1 MEGEATAPKAPNTP
15 EANEAED
22 KGQSIVPLPEQQA
35 AAPEHKTEEMLVE
48 SGKKEPQA
56 AIPEPKAEGMLVEN
70 EGKALEAEPVVQ
82 TMDVDKG
89 SDTTEKLDEDVA
101 MAENEAPLPHIQ
113 AETDS
118 KPLTEESK
126 TTVSALDEPKSVAFT
141 LDESSHTEPVSVPEE
156 SKEPA
161 AIVHHPVSEGFTCV
175 VDQHISPDGKKVP
188 IEPLK
193 SAISQLRSEGKS
205 WTDVL
210 GAVFG
215 YRYDEE
221 WKLKK
226 ISKDEG
232 FTFVEQ
238 KHYELLGD
246 VILSYVQ
253 EVMRVKYLQK
263 EVLIPEMPAEGPK
276 CNIFLSQDF
285 FTNSDRCLLL
295 IQGAGAVRAGQWARS
310 VCINAK
316 LTEGTVFPALDFAQ
330 THGFSTIT
338 FNPNMNYLENKP
350 IPGSHSME
358 VHSLFVWKNY
368 IRRSPATSL
377 FIIAHSC
384 GGMCTTELLRG
395 YETEFIERV
404 KAVAFTDSVHGGVHG
419 SSAAKKHLGKVSVD
433 FVASHLPLKA
443 PVRTLEGSYNG
454 CVCVSSGHNKHE
466 YTTGSAMPAIVE
478 FFETMLETGKNMFL
492 KQT

>member
-1 MEGEATAPKAPNTP
+1 MEGEATAPKAPNTT
-15 EANEAED
+15 EATEAKD
-22 KGQSIVPLPEQQA
+22 KDQSSAPLP
-35 AAPEHKTEEMLVE
+35 
-48 SGKKEPQA
+48 EPQA
-56 AIPEPKAEGMLVEN
+56 ADSKQKTEEKPVESGEKA
-70 EGKALEAEPVVQ
+70 AEAGSTVQ
-82 TMDVDKG
+82 AMDVDKG
-89 SDTTEKLDEDVA
+89 SDTTEKLEEDVV
-101 MAENEAPLPHIQ
+101 MTEIEAAPAH
-113 AETDS
+113 AETEA
-118 KPLTEESK
+118 KPRIEESK
-126 TTVSALDEPKSVAFT
+126 TTDTALVESKMTVTMLDEQKANAFT
-141 LDESSHTEPVSVPEE
+141 LLDSDGPAAVPED
-156 SKEPA
+156 SKEPE
-161 AIVHHPVSEGFTCV
+161 AIVHHPVSDRFTCV
-175 VDQHISPDGKKVP
+175 VDRHISPDGKKVP
-188 IEPLK
+188 IDTLK
-193 SAISQLRSEGKS
+193 LAISQLRNDGKS
-205 WTDVL
+205 WTEVL
-210 GAVFG
+210 ALVFG
-215 YRYDEE
+215 YRYDED
-221 WKLKK
+221 WKMKK

-246 VILSYVQ
+246 VVLSYVQ
-253 EVMRVKYLQK
+253 EVMRVKYQQI
-263 EVLIPEMPAEGPK
+263 EVFIPEIPTDGPK
-276 CNIFLSQDF
+276 CNIFISQDF
-285 FTNSDRCLLL
+285 YTNQERCLLL

-338 FNPNMNYLENKP
+338 FNPNMNYVDKRP

-368 IRRSPATSL
+368 IRKCPANSL

-384 GGMCTTELLRG
+384 GGMCTTELLRV
-395 YETEFIERV
+395 YENEFTERV

-419 SSAAKKHLGKVSVD
+419 SLAAKKHLGKVSVD

-443 PVRTLEGSYNG
+443 PVRPLEGSYNG

-478 FFETMLETGKNMFL
+478 FFEGMLETGENMFL

>member
-1 MEGEATAPKAPNTP
+1 MEDVATAPKAPDTT
-15 EANEAED
+15 EAKEAED
-22 KGQSIVPLPEQQA
+22 KGQSTAPLPAPQA
-35 AAPEHKTEEMLVE
+35 ADSEHKTEEMRVE
-48 SGKKEPQA
+48 SGD
-56 AIPEPKAEGMLVEN
+56 KAP
-70 EGKALEAEPVVQ
+70 EAEPAGQ
-82 TMDVDKG
+82 AMDVDKS
-89 SDTTEKLDEDVA
+89 SDSTEKLDEDAA
-101 MAENEAPLPHIQ
+101 MAENEATLPHTQ
-113 AETDS
+113 AETDA
-118 KPLTEESK
+118 KPLIEESK
-126 TTVSALDEPKSVAFT
+126 TTASAVDE
-141 LDESSHTEPVSVPEE
+141 SVPEE
-156 SKEPA
+156 SKEPVS
-161 AIVHHPVSEGFTCV
+161 IVHHPVSEGFTCV
-175 VDQHISPDGKKVP
+175 VDQHISADGKKVP

-205 WTDVL
+205 WTDIL
-210 GAVFG
+210 AAVFG
-215 YRYDEE
+215 YRYDED
-221 WKLKK
+221 WKMKK

-253 EVMRVKYLQK
+253 EVMRVKYMQM
-263 EVLIPEMPAEGPK
+263 EVLIPETPAEGPK

-285 FTNSDRCLLL
+285 YTNQERCLLL

-338 FNPNMNYLENKP
+338 FNPNMNYTDNRP
-350 IPGSHSME
+350 ILGSNSME
-358 VHSLFVWKNY
+358 VHSIFVWKNY
-368 IRRSPATSL
+368 IRRCPAASL

-384 GGMCTTELLRG
+384 GGMCTTELLRV
-395 YETEFIERV
+395 YESEFTERV

-419 SSAAKKHLGKVSVD
+419 SAAAKKHLGKVSVD

-478 FFETMLETGKNMFL
+478 FFEAMLETGKNMFL
-492 KQT
+492 NRHN